1 MKLDPSALDRHPAG
15 GPALAEVWSALPR
28 ARLVGGVVR
37 DLLAGRAVADIDLA
51 TPEPPETV
59 LRRLSEAGL
68 RAVATGLAHGTVT
81 ALPRGQPIEITTLR
95 RDEQTDG
102 RHAVVAWTED
112 WREDARRRDFT
123 INAMSLARDGTL
135 FDYFGG
141 AEDLRAGRVRFV
153 GDPAARLAED
163 ALRILRFFRFE
174 ARYGG
179 GAPDPAATA
188 AIGAA
193 APALGRLSAERV
205 WSELRRILVGPD
217 LPRIVA
223 LMHRLGVLDRVLP
236 GGASAWA
243 ISGGLAPLLEA
254 GLPPQPVL
262 RLALLIDGPAAPVAH
277 ALRLSNAEAERL
289 QALRDAPPHP
299 GLVNPR
305 LDPGLDDHALR
316 RLLEE
321 QEPGL
326 PEQRSWLAEAA
337 AASAADIAATR
348 DHDPATWATL
358 RRRLAAMPRPVFP
371 IAGRDVLACGV
382 PPGPEVGRLLARVR
396 DWWRDGGCVADRA
409 ACLDRLRVLQAGPS
423 SG

>member
-141 AEDLRAGRVRFV
+141 ADDLRVGRVRFV
-153 GDPAARLAED
+153 GDPSARLAED

-174 ARYGG
+174 ARYGR
-179 GAPDPAATA
+179 GAPDPAATG
-188 AIGAA
+188 AIAAA
-193 APALGRLSAERV
+193 APALARLSAERV

-217 LPRIVA
+217 LVRIVA
-223 LMHRLGVLDRVLP
+223 LMHRLGVLDRLLP
-236 GGASAWA
+236 GGASPWA
-243 ISGGLAPLLEA
+243 VSGRLAPLLEA

-262 RLALLIDGPAAPVAH
+262 RLALLIEGPAAQVAA
-277 ALRLSNAEAERL
+277 ALRLSNTEAARL
-289 QALRDAPPHP
+289 RALRDAPPPH
-299 GLVNPR
+299 
-305 LDPGLDDHALR
+305 PGLDDDALR
-316 RLLEE
+316 RLIEE

-337 AASAADIAATR
+337 AGSAANVTAAG
-348 DHDPATWATL
+348 DHDPVAWAAL
-358 RRRLAAMPRPVFP
+358 RRRLAALPRPVFP

-382 PPGPEVGRLLARVR
+382 APGPEVGRLLARVR
-396 DWWRDGGCVADRA
+396 DWWRDGGCSAGRG
-409 ACLDRLRVLQAGPS
+409 ACLDRLRALQAEPS